1 MTFQENLNKIVDAEQ
16 PFTLS
21 TLYVLSNL
29 EPEAQ
34 AEFEAV
40 WPTTALERR
49 RRIAGSLQELAE
61 EDIELEFSSIF
72 HFLLKDIDPQVR
84 IEAIEGLW
92 EDETRQFLG
101 RLLDIVE
108 HDPANDVREKA
119 AITLGHFCYLAELG
133 KLPERWVKRLHDTLL
148 ELVEHK
154 KLPIEVERRLVEDL
168 GYFAND
174 PRVTKIISEAYNDD
188 DDQLQASA
196 LRAMGRNMDTRWI
209 PEVGKE
215 MSNDE
220 PALRYEAA
228 TAAGEMSS
236 AELLPSVLKLAN
248 DEDMEVRLAAIW
260 AIGQIGGPEASRVL
274 KELTSDKREAVR
286 EAAQEALTEVTFNA
300 NPLNVLRTS

>member
-1 MTFQENLNKIVDAEQ
+1 MAFTDNLNKIVDSEQ
-16 PFTLS
+16 PFALS

-40 WPTTALERR
+40 WPGTALERR

-61 EDIELEFSSIF
+61 EDIELEFSTIF
-72 HFLLKDIDPQVR
+72 YFLLKDTDPQVR
-84 IEAIEGLW
+84 IDAIEGLW
-92 EDETRQFLG
+92 EDESRQFLA
-101 RLLDIVE
+101 RLLDIIE
-108 HDPANDVREKA
+108 HDAANEVREKA
-119 AITLGHFCYLAELG
+119 AVTLGHFCYLAELG
-133 KLPERWVKRLHDTLL
+133 KLPERWARRLYDTIM

-154 KLPIEVERRLVEDL
+154 TLPVEVERRLVEDL
-168 GYFAND
+168 GYFFND
-174 PRVTKIISEAYNDD
+174 PRVTKIIGEAYNDD
-188 DDQLQASA
+188 DSQLQASA
-196 LRAMGRNMDTRWI
+196 LRAMGRNMDMRWI
-209 PEVGKE
+209 PEVGQQ

-236 AELLPSVLKLAN
+236 AELLPSVLSLAN

-260 AIGQIGGPEASRVL
+260 AMGQIGGPEASRVL
-274 KELTSDKREAVR
+274 KELISDKREAVR
-286 EAAQEALTEVTFNA
+286 EAVQEALTEVTFNA